1 MLRSAAASW
10 TLFFGL
16 LLIMAGNGLQVV
28 LLGIEATGAGF
39 SKVTTGFVM
48 AGYFLGIFLG
58 SLLVP
63 KLLDNVGHVRVFG
76 AMAALASA
84 AVLVVAVIVH
94 PAVWAM
100 MRIVTGFCFAGMYIV
115 CESWLND
122 KSTNETRGQMLSL
135 YMIITMGGL
144 GLGQMMISAGAENSM
159 ALFVLASVL
168 VSIAVVPVLMSSTDA
183 PSFE

>member
-28 LLGIEATGAGF
+28 LLGIEATGVGF

-84 AVLVVAVIVH
+84 AVLVVAI
-94 PAVWAM
+94 
-100 MRIVTGFCFAGMYIV
+100 
-115 CESWLND
+115 
-122 KSTNETRGQMLSL
+122 
-135 YMIITMGGL
+135 
-144 GLGQMMISAGAENSM
+144 
-159 ALFVLASVL
+159 L
-168 VSIAVVPVLMSSTDA
+168 V
-183 PSFE
+183 